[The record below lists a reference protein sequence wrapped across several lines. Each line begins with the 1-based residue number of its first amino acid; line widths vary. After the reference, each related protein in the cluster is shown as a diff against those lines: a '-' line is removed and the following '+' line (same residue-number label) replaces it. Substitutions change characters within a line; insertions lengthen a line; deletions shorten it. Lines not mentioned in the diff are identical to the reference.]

1 MTPAQTSSP
10 SPTSWIHEW
19 LPFRDKI
26 VLALTSTADHL
37 SGHPTKKLLRVAD
50 AIAFAEK
57 ESDILGNPLALEI
70 FLTLSENS
78 SLNLNPASA
87 HESTTVSAEHEV
99 VAPVTVANNERSV
112 FEEDLHVIVEHA
124 VNEVLLNHFPVH
136 VARQRL
142 LTMIAYPLLVL
153 LMCGVILVFTSVL
166 PIPTFKLMFEEFG
179 LHVPAITRLLFAV
192 SGIVSSPWTYL
203 WLGLFL
209 LCIVVLQGQ
218 HWRLFRPWSRDSF
231 TNSAG
236 VIRRGREVRSKRGV
250 CGDWAWHISLL
261 MRAGIGKADA
271 IELAGNSSDRGWL
284 RRDSKRWAQEM
295 RAGKNPFLSITHIH
309 GLACPLLT
317 DLLALDFSAHAPAV
331 YSGGDVDLP
340 LDQAGVLRDIA
351 ELYWDRTQPRA
362 ISHLGCLS
370 QIFYMGILFAIG
382 FTVMALFAPM
392 VQLITGLS

>member
-1 MTPAQTSSP
+1 MTL
-10 SPTSWIHEW
+10 SPTSYPPSTSWINDW

-50 AIAFAEK
+50 EIAFAEK
-57 ESDILGNPLALEI
+57 ESDILRNPLALEI
-70 FLTLSENS
+70 FLTLSETS
-78 SLNLNPASA
+78 SVDQNPEGAQ
-87 HESTTVSAEHEV
+87 ESTFISGEQEAVAQVS
-99 VAPVTVANNERSV
+99 VAGNEMSN
-112 FEEDLHVIVEHA
+112 FEEDLHMGVEHA
-124 VNEVLLNHFPVH
+124 VNEVLLSHFPVQ

-153 LMCGVILVFTSVL
+153 LICVVILVFTSVL
-166 PIPTFKLMFEEFG
+166 PLQTFKMMFNEFG

-192 SGIVSSPWTYL
+192 AGIVSSPWTYFL
-203 WLGLFL
+203 FGLLL
-209 LCIVVLQGQ
+209 LCVVVLRGQ
-218 HWRLFRPWSRDSF
+218 QWRRFWPWSKDSF
-231 TNSAG
+231 ANSTG
-236 VIRRGREVRSKRGV
+236 VNLRGRELRSKRGV

-261 MRAGIGKADA
+261 MRAGLGKADA
-271 IELAGNSSDRGWL
+271 IELAGDSSNRDWL

-295 RAGKNPFLSITHIH
+295 RGGKNPFVSITQIH

-317 DLLALDFSAHAPAV
+317 DILALDFSTDAQSAGRTGKV
-331 YSGGDVDLP
+331 ELP
-340 LDQAGVLRDIA
+340 VDQAGVLRDIA
-351 ELYWDRTQPRA
+351 ELYWDRTQPRS

-370 QIFYMGILFAIG
+370 QLFYMGILFAIG